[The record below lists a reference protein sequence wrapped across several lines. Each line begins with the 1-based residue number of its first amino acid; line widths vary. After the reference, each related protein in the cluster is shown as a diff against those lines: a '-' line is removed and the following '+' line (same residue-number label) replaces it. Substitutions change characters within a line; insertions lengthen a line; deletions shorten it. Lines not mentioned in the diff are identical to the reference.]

1 MWRAS
6 GNRGSCRAAS
16 GFSLLEVLVA
26 GALFSVVIAGVYL
39 LYTTMQGTL
48 TRGEMKSDLQQNARV
63 GLDRMVQE
71 LRMAGYDPQKALEH
85 VPSQRFNELR
95 LAGDHCLS
103 FVTYWND
110 TESSPPVMRSVQV
123 TYSVKDDALHRRVDK
138 WVPGMNIFTIPP
150 FSSIRSLAESV
161 SQLSFTYYDAFNRI
175 LKPSGPATVGCPP
188 GTTPAIPLLDFEQ
201 ASQVRRVGI
210 TLRTLEAR
218 PRIPPE
224 SYTLTSHVYLRNR

>member
-1 MWRAS
+1 MPQT
-6 GNRGSCRAAS
+6 AS

-26 GALFSVVIAGVYL
+26 GALFSVVMAGAYL

-71 LRMAGYDPQKALEH
+71 LRMAGYDPQQALEN
-85 VPSQRFNELR
+85 VPSQRFNEIR

-110 TESSPPVMRSVQV
+110 TESSPPVTRSVQV
-123 TYSVKDDALHRRVDK
+123 TYSVKDSSLDRRLDK
-138 WVPGMNIFTIPP
+138 WIPGVNTFTAPP

-161 SQLSFTYYDAFNRI
+161 NQLSFTYYDAFNRI

-188 GTTPAIPLLDFEQ
+188 GAAPAIPLLDAAQ
-201 ASQVRRVGI
+201 AAQVRRVSI
-210 TLRTLEAR
+210 TLRTLETR